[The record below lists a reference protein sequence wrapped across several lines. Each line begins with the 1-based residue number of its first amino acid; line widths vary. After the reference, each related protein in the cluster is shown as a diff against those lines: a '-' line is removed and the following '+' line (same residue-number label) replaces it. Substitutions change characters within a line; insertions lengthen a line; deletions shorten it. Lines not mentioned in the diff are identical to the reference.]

1 MRFQV
6 KAVRDAGAI
15 EIFEC
20 DAMDAQEATRQ
31 AAGRGF
37 TVLKVTRAGLLRASG
52 RGARFPLLLFS
63 QELAA
68 LLEAGVPLLEALETL
83 AEKERAAAA
92 RGVLAQL
99 IAALREGRPLSAALQ
114 ELPAVF
120 PLLYVAT
127 VKASER
133 TGDLAPS
140 ILRYVDYQSRL
151 EAVKKKVVN
160 ASIYPGLLISVG
172 GLVCLFLLLYVVPR
186 FSQIYQERSSDLPLF
201 SRLLLAWGNFA
212 DAHSGL
218 IVALAAGL
226 AAALVLAARSGA
238 LRSRLLG
245 LLWAWPAA
253 AERLRAYQLV
263 RFYRTTGMLLTGGI
277 PVVSAFE
284 MAAGVLDA
292 RLQGALQEATRA
304 VRQGKPIAAALEAH
318 GLTTPVAT
326 RMLAVGERSGNMGAM
341 LDKVASFHEEELAR
355 WIEWFSRLF
364 EPLLMTA
371 IGLVIGAIVILMY
384 MPVFELAGSIR

>member
-15 EIFEC
+15 EVFEC
-20 DAMDAQEATRQ
+20 DAMDVQEATRQ
-31 AAGRGF
+31 AAGRGL
-37 TVLKVTRAGLLRASG
+37 TVLKVSRSGVLRASG
-52 RGARFPLLLFS
+52 GGARFPLLLFS

-83 AEKERAAAA
+83 AEKERAASA

-99 IAALREGRPLSAALQ
+99 ITTLREGRPLSAALEQ
-114 ELPAVF
+114 LPAVF

-127 VKASER
+127 VRASER

-140 ILRYVDYQSRL
+140 ILRFVDYQSRL
-151 EAVKKKVVN
+151 EVVKKKVIN
-160 ASIYPGLLISVG
+160 ASIYPALLIGVG

-186 FSQIYQERSSDLPLF
+186 FSQIYQERSADLPLF

-212 DAHSGL
+212 DAHGTL
-218 IVALAAGL
+218 VIAL
-226 AAALVLAARSGA
+226 AAALAAAVVATARSGA

-277 PVVSAFE
+277 PVVGAFE

-292 RLQGALQEATRA
+292 RMRGALEAATRA

-341 LDKVASFHEEELAR
+341 LDKVALFHEEELSR

-371 IGLVIGAIVILMY
+371 IGLVIGVIVILMY
-384 MPVFELAGSIR
+384 MPIFELAGSIR

>member
-1 MRFQV
+1 MRFKV

-20 DAMDAQEATRQ
+20 DAMDAQDATRQ
-31 AAGRGF
+31 AVGRGF
-37 TVLKVTRAGLLRASG
+37 TVLKVTRAGVLRASG
-52 RGARFPLLLFS
+52 GGARFPLLLFS

-68 LLEAGVPLLEALETL
+68 LLQAGVPLLEALETL
-83 AEKERAAAA
+83 AEKERAGSA
-92 RGVLAQL
+92 RDVLAQL
-99 IAALREGRPLSAALQ
+99 IATLREGRPLSTALAQ
-114 ELPAVF
+114 LPAVF
-120 PLLYVAT
+120 PLLFAAT

-140 ILRYVDYQSRL
+140 LLRFVDYQSRL
-151 EAVKKKVVN
+151 EAVKKKVIN
-160 ASIYPGLLISVG
+160 ASIYPALLLGVG

-186 FSQIYQERSSDLPLF
+186 FSQIYQDRGSELPLF
-201 SRLLLAWGNFA
+201 SRLLLAWGGFA
-212 DAHSGL
+212 DAHGAL
-218 IVALAAGL
+218 IALL
-226 AAALVLAARSGA
+226 AAALAAAAVVAVRNGA
-238 LRSRLLG
+238 LRARVLS

-263 RFYRTTGMLLTGGI
+263 RFYRTAGMLLTGGI
-277 PVVSAFE
+277 PVVTAFE
-284 MAAGVLDA
+284 MAAGVLDT
-292 RLQGALQEATRA
+292 RFQGALNSATRA

-318 GLTTPVAT
+318 GLTTPVAS

-341 LDKVASFHEEELAR
+341 LDKVAGFHEEELAR

-371 IGLVIGAIVILMY
+371 IGLVIGSIVVLMY

>member
-1 MRFQV
+1 MRYQV
-6 KAVRDAGAI
+6 KAVRDAGTI

-20 DAMDAQEATRQ
+20 EAMDALDASRQ

-37 TVLKVTRAGLLRASG
+37 TVLKVTRAGMLRAAG

-68 LLEAGVPLLEALETL
+68 LLQAGVPLLEALETL
-83 AEKERAAAA
+83 AEKERAGSA
-92 RGVLAQL
+92 RDVLAQL
-99 IAALREGRPLSAALQ
+99 IANLREGRPLSAALAQ
-114 ELPAVF
+114 LPAVF
-120 PLLYVAT
+120 PLLFVAT

-140 ILRYVDYQSRL
+140 LLRYAEYQSRL

-160 ASIYPGLLISVG
+160 ASIYPALLVGVG

-186 FSQIYQERSSDLPLF
+186 FSQIYQDRGSDLPLF
-201 SRLLLAWGNFA
+201 SRLLLSWGGFA
-212 DAHSGL
+212 DAHGGL
-218 IVALAAGL
+218 IAVVATMLALAI
-226 AAALVLAARSGA
+226 VTAARSSA
-238 LRSRLLG
+238 MRARLVG

-263 RFYRTTGMLLTGGI
+263 RFYRTAGMLLTGGI
-277 PVVSAFE
+277 PVVTAFE
-284 MAAGVLDA
+284 MAAGVLDERMQA
-292 RLQGALQEATRA
+292 ALVAATRA
-304 VRQGKPIAAALEAH
+304 VRQGKPIAAALDAH
-318 GLTTPVAT
+318 GLTTPVAS

-371 IGLVIGAIVILMY
+371 IGLVIGAIVVLMY

>member
-1 MRFQV
+1 MRFEV

-15 EIFEC
+15 ETFEC
-20 DAMDAQEATRQ
+20 EAMDALEAARQ
-31 AAGRGF
+31 AAGRGL
-37 TVLKVTRAGLLRASG
+37 TVLKVKRTGLLGGPG

-68 LLEAGVPLLEALETL
+68 LLDAGVPLLEALETL
-83 AEKERAAAA
+83 AEKERSSSA

-99 IAALREGRPLSAALQ
+99 IGALREGRPLSAALA

-127 VKASER
+127 VRASER

-140 ILRYVDYQSRL
+140 VLRYVEYQSRL

-160 ASIYPGLLISVG
+160 AAIYPALLLGVG

-186 FSQIYQERSSDLPLF
+186 FSQIYQERGDALPLF
-201 SRLLLAWGNFA
+201 SRLLLGWGNFA
-212 DAHSGL
+212 DANGAL
-218 IVALAAGL
+218 ILALAAALAAGL
-226 AAALVLAARSGA
+226 IAAARSGA
-238 LRSRLLG
+238 LRARLFA

-253 AERLRAYQLV
+253 AERLRTYQLV
-263 RFYRTTGMLLTGGI
+263 RFYRTAGMLLSGGI
-277 PVVSAFE
+277 PVVGAFE
-284 MAAGVLDA
+284 MAAGVLDE
-292 RLQGALQEATRA
+292 RLQGALAEAARA

-341 LDKVASFHEEELAR
+341 LERVALFHEEELTR

-371 IGLVIGAIVILMY
+371 IGLVIGVIVVLMY
-384 MPVFELAGSIR
+384 MPIFELAGSIR